1 MTFFEEQLEH
11 GVFQICYCKNCN
23 NTIWPPKE
31 ICHICHNKTNWK
43 KSTNLGKIME
53 FSKRES
59 TYFGLIEI
67 DDGIRVLGNI
77 LSTSVPEI
85 GQSVRMS
92 VSFNSKPHYSFIVEN
107 N

>member
-1 MTFFEEQLEH
+1 LTFFEQQLEQ
-11 GVFQICYCKNCN
+11 GIFQICYCKNCN

-31 ICHICHNKTNWK
+31 ICHICHNKANWK
-43 KSTNLGKIME
+43 KSTNFGKIVE
-53 FSKRES
+53 FSKKES

-77 LSTSVPEI
+77 SSVSVPKVD
-85 GQSVRMS
+85 QLVRMN
-92 VSFNSKPHYSFIVEN
+92 VSFNSKPNYSFIVEN

>member
-1 MTFFEEQLEH
+1 MTFFEEQLED
-11 GVFQICYCKNCN
+11 GVFQICHCKKCK

-31 ICHICHNKTNWK
+31 ICHICHGKTDWR
-43 KSTNLGKIME
+43 KSTNLGKIIE

-67 DDGIRVLGNI
+67 DDGIRILGNI
-77 LSTSVPEI
+77 ISASIPEI

-92 VSFNSKPHYSFIVEN
+92 TSFNSKPHYSFIVEN